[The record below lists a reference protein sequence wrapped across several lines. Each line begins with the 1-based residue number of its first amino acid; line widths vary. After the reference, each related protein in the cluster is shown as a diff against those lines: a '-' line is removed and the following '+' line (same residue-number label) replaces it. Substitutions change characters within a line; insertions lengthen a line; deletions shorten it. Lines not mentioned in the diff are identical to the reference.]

1 MVEVFLYLL
10 KIHILLEKVPII
22 ILISLVLLVK
32 QLRVSLLR

>member
-1 MVEVFLYLL
+1 MVEVLLYLL
-10 KIHILLEKVPII
+10 KIHILFEKVPII